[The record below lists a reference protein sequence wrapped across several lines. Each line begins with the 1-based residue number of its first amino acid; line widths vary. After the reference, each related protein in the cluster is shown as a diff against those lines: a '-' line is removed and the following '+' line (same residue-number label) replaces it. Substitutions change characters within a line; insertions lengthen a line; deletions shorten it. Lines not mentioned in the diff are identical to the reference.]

1 MLSVRCSISP
11 WLINT
16 CKNSFKLPLLA
27 LPSKG
32 SLLASVR
39 CCCSGLSPV
48 SATEV
53 QTVSTPS
60 LHLGAS
66 PGKWVP
72 IRKKKVV
79 LRVGY
84 VGTNYRG
91 LQKQQDEHSLSTVE
105 AELEDAIFKAG
116 GILES
121 NYGHLNKV
129 AWARSSRTDKG
140 VHSLST
146 TITMKMEIP
155 ETAWKDD
162 PYGIALART
171 VNSYLPDSIRIFS
184 ILPAQKNFDPRLECD
199 MRRYSYL
206 LPAEIIGIRSH
217 SNADEIS
224 DHISDFRKI
233 LNGFEGDHPFHNYTI
248 RSKYRSQVRRS
259 PFPEKKYH
267 FSKRDRAYI
276 QIGEPVSEG
285 SDEEEMCG
293 DDEIVQLDNSEAMQ
307 NSLEGIISN
316 QNIEPVKERSSGQ
329 PIARWL
335 HEPDERDRIGAS
347 HFRKIIRCSCGEL
360 EESSGFNFVEISIWG
375 ESFMLHQIRKMV
387 GTAVAVKRDLLPR
400 DILTLSLAKFSR
412 IVLPLA
418 PSEVLV
424 LRGNSYSLTRKS
436 REGTRSEAQTLSES
450 KEILKGVD
458 EFYVEKMLPQVSK
471 FLDPSRSPWLE
482 WVEKL
487 DEHTHIPDAELNEVR
502 KAWKAWKESYNSRVN
517 IASTNL

>member
-1 MLSVRCSISP
+1 MLSMRCSVSP
-11 WLINT
+11 WLIKT
-16 CKNSFKLPLLA
+16 YQNSFKLPILSS
-27 LPSKG
+27 PSKG

-39 CCCSGLSPV
+39 CCCSDLSSV

-53 QTVSTPS
+53 RTVPTPS
-60 LHLGAS
+60 QHLGAS
-66 PGKWVP
+66 AGKWIP

-84 VGTNYRG
+84 VGTDYRG
-91 LQKQQDEHSLSTVE
+91 LQKQHDEHSLSTVE
-105 AELEDAIFKAG
+105 AELEDAIFNAG

-140 VHSLST
+140 VHSLAT

-206 LPAEIIGIRSH
+206 LPAEIIGIGSH

-224 DHISDFRKI
+224 EHISDFRKI

-248 RSKYRSQVRRS
+248 RSKYRSQIRRS
-259 PFPEKKYH
+259 AYPEKSYH
-267 FSKRDRAYI
+267 FSKRDRAFV
-276 QIGEPVSEG
+276 QIGDPVSEG
-285 SDEEEMCG
+285 SDGEEMSG
-293 DDEIVQLDNSEAMQ
+293 LDEIALDNSETMR
-307 NSLEGIISN
+307 NSSEGIVSN
-316 QNIEPVKERSSGQ
+316 ENIEPVKDHQNSGQ
-329 PIARWL
+329 LVARWL
-335 HEPDERDRIGAS
+335 HEPDVRDRIGAS
-347 HFRKIIRCSCGEL
+347 HFRRIIRCSCGEL
-360 EESSGFNFVEISIWG
+360 EKSSGFGFVEISIWG

-418 PSEVLV
+418 PSEVLI

-436 REGTRSEAQTLSES
+436 RQGTRSEVHTMSEA
-450 KEILKGVD
+450 EDILKGVD
-458 EFYVEKMLPQVSK
+458 EFYVDKMLPQVSK
-471 FLDPSRSPWLE
+471 FLDPSRSPWME

-487 DEHTHIPDAELNEVR
+487 DEHTHIPDAELDEVR
-502 KAWKAWKESYNSRVN
+502 RAWKAWKESYHSRLNV
-517 IASTNL
+517 ASTNL